1 MKVNYLSLLHYPPA
15 MKQVALF
22 TLLFAL
28 SGSAVPARPW
38 FQTVDKAGFY
48 SAIASGSLE
57 EIDKELS
64 VVAGSAIREKEAYT
78 GALLMRKAGLLTRAR
93 EKLATFKS
101 GYVKMEGSIAKDS
114 GNIEYHFLRLMIQE
128 HAPKVVH
135 YDKDREK
142 DSRVIIQSFPT
153 LPPVL
158 QKAILNYC
166 PHSKLLHER
175 ELNG

>member
-1 MKVNYLSLLHYPPA
+1 MKRQA
-15 MKQVALF
+15 FF
-22 TLLFAL
+22 TLLYVLFI
-28 SGSAVPARPW
+28 SAAPATPR
-38 FQTVDKAGFY
+38 FQTFDKAGFF
-48 SAIASGSLE
+48 SVMASGKLE
-57 EIDKELS
+57 EINAELS
-64 VVAGSAIREKEAYT
+64 VLETSAVKEKEAYE
-78 GALLMRKAGLLTRAR
+78 GALLMRKAGLLSRPK

-101 GYVKMEGSIAKDS
+101 GYIKMESSMAKDS

-142 DSRVIIQSFPT
+142 DSQDIIRSFPS
-153 LPPVL
+153 LSPVL

-166 PHSKLLHER
+166 PYSKLLHER